1 MARKMMFFDSSKA
14 RAALGYAPRPID
26 DALARA
32 IEFFRSI
39 GAAPAPKQHDGS
51 NRGPA

>member
-1 MARKMMFFDSSKA
+1 MFFDSSKA

-32 IEFFRSI
+32 IEFFHSI
-39 GAAPAPKQHDGS
+39 GAVQRAPHGRQF
-51 NRGPA
+51 RRPA